1 MLFADSDLY
10 HCRLLSGLQASIST
24 HIARH
29 YLHTDS
35 GRWGPN
41 LERYWSAVGR
51 HPDRLNSM
59 YFTFLFLL
67 RSVVRAKDFLLRFP
81 YVTGVDADDGNVVE
95 LLHRLLLSGQT
106 ISAAGSPVEDCHRAF
121 DESEL
126 FQVSE
131 LLTGRQYWSRLE
143 EKQALRMEFM
153 GK

>member
-1 MLFADSDLY
+1 MLFADSGLY

-41 LERYWSAVGR
+41 LEIYWSAVGR

-106 ISAAGSPVEDCHRAF
+106 ISAAF